1 MTSAMDTPTTRY
13 LDRDGG
19 RIAYDV
25 TGDGPLVVAIPGMGD
40 LRSNYRFLAPE
51 IVHAGYR
58 FASMDLRGHGDS
70 EASFDAYDDR
80 AAGSDLLAL
89 VGHLG
94 GPAVIIGNSMGAG
107 AAAWAAAEAPEA
119 VRGLVLIGPFV
130 RNAPVGL
137 IKQLLFRLSMA
148 RPWGA
153 AAWVA
158 YLPKLYPGHPPA
170 DFERHRSEIRE
181 SLRKPGHAAA
191 FLATTRTSH
200 APVEARLQE
209 VHTPTLVV
217 MGERDPDFVD
227 PGAEANYVG
236 AQLHGDVVMVKN
248 AGHYPHTEYPEV
260 VNPVIT
266 GFLARV
272 TPPVT

>member
-1 MTSAMDTPTTRY
+1 MDTPTTRY